1 MNAGELRERVRFE
14 RRQAS
19 GDDGYGNTVEDWQ
32 SVAGPMAARIKP
44 ARGDE
49 EILAQ
54 RLAGTAVFEIIVRW
68 VQALTAIVAGDRCV
82 NDRTG
87 MIYNIKTIQNMDEH
101 RRYFTL
107 TVEAGGAT

>member
-1 MNAGELRERVRFE
+1 MEERVRFE

-19 GDDGYGNTVEDWQ
+19 GDDGYGNTIYDWQ

-54 RLAGTAVFEIIVRW
+54 RLAGTAVYEIIVRW
-68 VQALTAIVAGDRCV
+68 CAAAAAIISGDRCV
-82 NDRTG
+82 NERSGT
-87 MIYNIKTIQNMDEH
+87 IYNIKTIQNMDER

-107 TVEAGGAT
+107 TVESGGAT

>member
-1 MNAGELRERVRFE
+1 MNAGEMRERVRFE

-19 GDDGYGNTVEDWQ
+19 GDDGYGNVLYDWQ
-32 SVAGPMAARIKP
+32 SIAGPVAARIKP

-54 RLAGTAVFEIIVRW
+54 RLAGVAVFEIIVRW
-68 VQALTAIVAGDRCV
+68 ATEIAAVLSGDRCV

-87 MIYNIKTIQNMDEH
+87 LIYNIKTIQNMDEH
-101 RRYFTL
+101 KRYFTL